1 MTRRGRVLGIVVA
14 AAVAGA
20 CGGPERGV
28 VATYFSALAA
38 GDHQTLTSFA
48 TVNLEEQ
55 VEAWEIVGTSEEQTA
70 PVSLPGLA
78 TKRTEL
84 KAEFDTNK
92 EAANNYY
99 NDHADE
105 VDDIRDLVRAAK
117 DEEAEPKIPRRLETI
132 AEEWKVFTD
141 RDLELKRAVARAD
154 EEVERETRIT
164 KLSDGTA
171 SALESAGGQVRT
183 LNVDLVLT
191 IGGQA
196 KKYTM
201 TLRRYDLDGGG
212 RARWVVAALDPK

>member
-1 MTRRGRVLGIVVA
+1 MTRRGRILGIVVA
-14 AAVAGA
+14 AAIASA

-28 VATYFSALAA
+28 VARYFSALAA

-48 TVNLEEQ
+48 TVNLEEE

-78 TKRTEL
+78 TKRAEL

-171 SALESAGGQVRT
+171 SALESAGGQVRS